1 MAIEPF
7 NREDI
12 GSFLDLAAAEGW
24 LVDPWECD
32 FLLAAFP
39 TGCLCV
45 RNGSGAGV
53 AFVTAVRYE
62 HSGWIGNLIVAWQH
76 RGQGIG
82 GALFL
87 RTLQILREAGAD
99 TVWLTASKQGQ
110 SLYEKH
116 GFKVTD
122 TINRWSGTG
131 RQRHQEH
138 PPRTDGDCSEMS
150 VGHIDC
156 RVWGDRRDVL
166 LAATI
171 GRGTLLNNQSGFVVM
186 QPCGSATQFGPFSAL
201 DDKGGESLLDA
212 ALCTVPGGVT
222 VYLDAPASNRSALRL
237 FNRNRMRITGT
248 TELMYA
254 GKRPD
259 FHPEYLYGLATMG
272 SCG

>member
-1 MAIEPF
+1 MTVEPF
-7 NREDI
+7 GTEDI
-12 GSFLDLAAAEGW
+12 NGFLDLAAAEGW
-24 LVDPWECD
+24 LVDPWEFD

-39 TGCLCV
+39 VGCLCV
-45 RNGSGAGV
+45 RNESGAGI

-62 HSGWIGNLIVAWQH
+62 RSGWIGNLIVAKHH

-82 GALFL
+82 EALFL
-87 RTLQILREAGAD
+87 RALQVLCEAGAD

-116 GFKVTD
+116 GFKVID

-138 PPRTDGDCSEMS
+138 PPMAGIDCREMS
-150 VGHIDC
+150 VDSIDC
-156 RVWGDRRDVL
+156 QVWGDRRDVL

-171 GRGTLLNNQSGFVVM
+171 GRGMVLNHQSGFLVM
-186 QPCGSATQFGPFSAL
+186 QPCGAATQLGPFSAL
-201 DDKGGESLLDA
+201 DGKGAETLFDA
-212 ALCTVPGGVT
+212 ALCTVYGGVNL
-222 VYLDAPASNRSALRL
+222 YLDAPTSNRSALRL
-237 FNRNRMRITGT
+237 FNRYRLRITGT

-254 GKRPD
+254 GKRPN

>member
-1 MAIEPF
+1 MTVEPF
-7 NREDI
+7 GTEDI
-12 GSFLDLAAAEGW
+12 NCFLDLAAAEGW
-24 LVDPWECD
+24 LVDSWEFD

-39 TGCLCV
+39 AGCLCV
-45 RNGSGAGV
+45 RNESGAGV
-53 AFVTAVRYE
+53 AFVTSVPYE
-62 HSGWIGNLIVAWQH
+62 RSGWIGNLIVAAHH

-82 GALFL
+82 EALFL
-87 RTLQILREAGAD
+87 RALQVLREAGAD

-110 SLYEKH
+110 SLYGKH
-116 GFKVTD
+116 GFKVID

-138 PPRTDGDCSEMS
+138 SPLTGRDCSEMS
-150 VGHIDC
+150 VGPIDC

-171 GRGTLLNNQSGFVVM
+171 RRGILLNNRSGFLVM
-186 QPCGSATQFGPFSAL
+186 QPCGAATQLGPFSAL
-201 DDKGGESLLDA
+201 EGKGAETLFDA

-237 FNRNRMRITGT
+237 FNRHRMRIAGT

>member
-1 MAIEPF
+1 MTVEPF
-7 NREDI
+7 GTEDI
-12 GSFLDLAAAEGW
+12 GSFLELATAEGW
-24 LVDPWECD
+24 LVDSWELD
-32 FLLAAFP
+32 FLRAAFSA
-39 TGCLCV
+39 GCLCV
-45 RNGSGAGV
+45 RNESGAGV

-62 HSGWIGNLIVAWQH
+62 RSGWIGNLIVAAHH

-82 GALFL
+82 EALFL
-87 RTLQILREAGAD
+87 RALQMLREAGAD

-116 GFKVTD
+116 GFKVID
-122 TINRWSGTG
+122 AINRWSGTG

-138 PPRTDGDCSEMS
+138 PPLTGRDCSKMS
-150 VGHIDC
+150 VGSIDY

-171 GRGTLLNNQSGFVVM
+171 GRGMVVNHRSGFLVM
-186 QPCGSATQFGPFSAL
+186 QPCGAASQLGPFSAMES
-201 DDKGGESLLDA
+201 KGAEILFDA
-212 ALCTVPGGVT
+212 ALCMVPEGVT

-237 FNRNRMRITGT
+237 YNRYRMRITGT
-248 TELMYA
+248 AELMYA

-259 FHPEYLYGLATMG
+259 FHPEFLYGLATMG